1 MKKIS
6 LRHCET
12 LNTDGNKDCPPKQ
25 SRSHLPKNDF
35 YKSFIFSLAIIASF
49 TAPAFAEKIP
59 IKLTSTELLSTKYD
73 EIEVGDL
80 IDFQTL
86 QDVYINDKLYIKQGT
101 KVVGVVDFLHNNG
114 WGGDNAEIKIEKF
127 VLKNIDGKKITIN
140 YPIRINGN
148 SETANGFK
156 QVILANIFI
165 LIRGSEIYIEP
176 SKINF
181 NIFIEQ

>member
-1 MKKIS
+1 MK
-6 LRHCET
+6 RTT
-12 LNTDGNKDCPPKQ
+12 LIV
-25 SRSHLPKNDF
+25 F
-35 YKSFIFSLAIIASF
+35 AIIATF
-49 TAPAFAEKIP
+49 TMPAFAEKIP
-59 IKLTSTELLSTKYD
+59 VKLTPTVLLSTKYD

-80 IDFQTL
+80 LYFKTL
-86 QDVYINDKLYIKQGT
+86 NDVYVEDKLYIKKDTKAVGT
-101 KVVGVVDFLHNNG
+101 VDFVHNNG